1 MASTPPNSV
10 GGSVDR
16 ISTGSQMPPS
26 PTDHQS
32 LLDAVSSDEL
42 SFTQGVYSR
51 STQQDESA
59 ASVIVSD
66 VYRQRADELG
76 ATRYLRVDH
85 EVQIRSQE
93 GGLPYRSGIRYATD
107 IADVEQYETR
117 TMGQLVSA
125 VGDGA
130 GRIPSSVA
138 ELIAERDLERL
149 RERSYVGSAA
159 GTADAPS
166 SLLERP
172 GLTAVNSPVVSV
184 RPSVQSSVRLSVM
197 SDNEPVLTSSVHPSV
212 QRDRDAS
219 VPADTTGQQT
229 VCMTSC
235 VGPYPDS
242 FLDVRNQ
249 RAITATAGRYSH
261 ATPEVV
267 NRRCGSPELAEDG
280 QWRYREHRHPEDQGI
295 AHL

>member
-1 MASTPPNSV
+1 LTA
-10 GGSVDR
+10 
-16 ISTGSQMPPS
+16 
-26 PTDHQS
+26 
-32 LLDAVSSDEL
+32 
-42 SFTQGVYSR
+42 Y
-51 STQQDESA
+51 
-59 ASVIVSD
+59 
-66 VYRQRADELG
+66 
-76 ATRYLRVDH
+76 
-85 EVQIRSQE
+85 
-93 GGLPYRSGIRYATD
+93 
-107 IADVEQYETR
+107 R